1 MKISFFLISK
11 KCHRLEFGKG
21 YGEMRLIC
29 ATSFNISTYEVGTV
43 FISMGGDMFQKTDE
57 FTQLLSS

>member
-1 MKISFFLISK
+1 M
-11 KCHRLEFGKG
+11 
-21 YGEMRLIC
+21 IC

-57 FTQLLSS
+57 FTRLLSS